1 MGHGNH
7 PRHYTKLHGFVQRTA
22 TGFDIGRILDI
33 DPVELEPFLK
43 SARENKELIRKL
55 LNATASR
62 RYYERTLKDNST
74 ELKKVNEEIRIGKYV
89 ALVGTVFF
97 LGIGGVPGI
106 VVVADALIKRKKL
119 QPKYIA
125 KKLAEKEALE
135 IEIIEELKAQGLEGL
150 RRTRE
155 ECLSIFNN
163 IVLHGYLKNGL
174 TSPETYDGAVNTLRG
189 LLSEP
194 TPEDPIHLQ
203 EHVDKLNL
211 FIDAMEKF
219 ISRHREFTEVPV
231 ADTHNAKAHKA
242 IKGSVESVIKDL
254 SPIFIKLCHKRNDAQ
269 TALDTLQRQEIESID
284 TSLDLRGIAPTSLI
298 DDPTIAIA
306 GFALERDFGR
316 TDRN

>member
-33 DPVELEPFLK
+33 DLVELEPFLK
-43 SARENKELIRKL
+43 SARENKTLIRKL

-74 ELKKVNEEIRIGKYV
+74 ELKKVNEEIRIGTYV

-97 LGIGGVPGI
+97 FGVGGLPGI
-106 VVVADALIKRKKL
+106 AVVADALIKRKKL
-119 QPKYIA
+119 QPKYA
-125 KKLAEKEALE
+125 SKKLAEKAALE
-135 IEIIEELKAQGLEGL
+135 KQLINELRAQGVDDL

-155 ECLSIFNN
+155 ECLSVFNN
-163 IVLHGYLKNGL
+163 IALHGYLKDGL

-242 IKGSVESVIKDL
+242 IKASVESVVKDL
-254 SPIFIKLCHKRNDAQ
+254 SPIFIKLCYKRNDAQ
-269 TALDTLQRQEIESID
+269 TALDTLQRQEIDSRDIG
-284 TSLDLRGIAPTSLI
+284 LDLPGIAPTSLI
-298 DDPTIAIA
+298 DNPVIAIA
-306 GFALERDFGR
+306 GFGLERDFGR
-316 TDRN
+316 SDSN